1 MTRSLEPCL
10 ALLRFRRLKSGRG
23 ILVVFRDP
31 VHGLMS
37 LAKLNPLL
45 VQMHRLPGIAALLW
59 LVWKKRLLSKLS
71 FYQTGFVELSV
82 SPSCLA

>member
-1 MTRSLEPCL
+1 M
-10 ALLRFRRLKSGRG
+10 
-23 ILVVFRDP
+23 VFRDP

-59 LVWKKRLLSKLS
+59 LVWMKEIAFKAFLQPDWLR
-71 FYQTGFVELSV
+71 
-82 SPSCLA
+82 